1 MPRHVPP
8 LVALAL
14 SLAIAAGC
22 AEAPPEQQFSADTVA
37 ALGGRERILAVRTI
51 VMEGNGNAANLG
63 QDMTWE
69 AEGQQFELTNYRRI
83 VDLSSGRERI
93 EQTRTP
99 NFLYFQGPR
108 PQRQILGL
116 DGEVAYTIAPG
127 GRVTRVSETV
137 RDDRAADFYHHPLT
151 LVRALLDASAAVS
164 DVRDEGPGRTATVT
178 IAGRPFTVRLDGS
191 GRPISISSRRYHPN
205 LGDVTVET
213 SFSNYQQVEGLQL
226 PAQSRT
232 QVDGRT
238 ILELQL
244 DRHTINGDGTD
255 LGAPAEAVSAQPPA
269 PDPPKVEVVEVA
281 AGVWLLAGQSHHSA
295 VVEFDDHLMLIEA
308 PQSERRTQAVI
319 AAARELAPSKPL
331 TELVV
336 SHHHFDH
343 TAGLRAAIA
352 EGLTVITHARNAA
365 FVQEMARRSH
375 TRRPDALEKNPRPVS
390 VRTVSDALT
399 LRDGA
404 MEVQLYEISGNP
416 HAETLLMVYL
426 PRQRLLI
433 EADAYS
439 PGGSYH
445 PYAANLLQNIER
457 RQLAVERIVPLHGT
471 AVTLADLRKD
481 VAAQ

>member
-1 MPRHVPP
+1 
-8 LVALAL
+8 
-14 SLAIAAGC
+14 
-22 AEAPPEQQFSADTVA
+22 
-37 ALGGRERILAVRTI
+37 
-51 VMEGNGNAANLG
+51 
-63 QDMTWE
+63 
-69 AEGQQFELTNYRRI
+69 
-83 VDLSSGRERI
+83 
-93 EQTRTP
+93 
-99 NFLYFQGPR
+99 
-108 PQRQILGL
+108 
-116 DGEVAYTIAPG
+116 
-127 GRVTRVSETV
+127 
-137 RDDRAADFYHHPLT
+137 
-151 LVRALLDASAAVS
+151 
-164 DVRDEGPGRTATVT
+164 
-178 IAGRPFTVRLDGS
+178 
-191 GRPISISSRRYHPN
+191 
-205 LGDVTVET
+205 VTVET
-213 SFSNYQQVEGLQL
+213 SLSNYQQVEGLQL

-244 DRHTINGDGTD
+244 DRYTINGDGTD
-255 LGAPAEAVSAQPPA
+255 LAAPAEAVSARPPA

-308 PQSERRTQAVI
+308 PQGEARTQAVI

-365 FVQEMARRSH
+365 FVEEMARRSH
-375 TRRPDALEKNPRPVS
+375 SRRPDLLEKNPRPVS

-416 HAETLLMVYL
+416 HAETLLMAYL

-445 PYAANLLQNIER
+445 PYAANLLQNIEK
-457 RQLAVERIVPLHGT
+457 RQLAVDRIVPLHGT
-471 AVTLADLRKD
+471 VVTLAELRKD